1 MSQFAVAARERSLI
15 FLLGPF
21 LRSSSLQGLV
31 SIKQFLY
38 HLPRWRIVDIQV
50 LGGGAL
56 GMASALSLAEAGH
69 DVVLREK
76 LQLGAGAT
84 AKAAGIVST
93 MCGYDD
99 EYGLIAETRG
109 LIGELMSLA
118 AGAVPESRFAW
129 KPYESITVAKG
140 EGLARMDEMQD
151 RLERNTEE
159 PERLGYREAAAEF
172 KGVQFAPGEEVLV
185 AQEDGVLEASDFLA
199 ALRWRLESEGVEIEQ
214 GAPTEIDGPTVVAGG
229 AWTKKILAD
238 AGHAVPLKP
247 FRVQLSNWELPG
259 TATDLPIVHD
269 LVHGFYTRPES
280 EHTMLAG
287 DGSQCWEFDPEDYN
301 ERGDPEFV
309 ESIAAR
315 LHQRFTGMDEAK
327 ARSSW
332 AGLVAATPDTHALV
346 GEVAEDLWVCS
357 GDNGY
362 GLMRCLALGER
373 LAEAV
378 DGARHDWL
386 APDRF
391 GEIGADWQIREGYG

>member
-1 MSQFAVAARERSLI
+1 
-15 FLLGPF
+15 
-21 LRSSSLQGLV
+21 
-31 SIKQFLY
+31 
-38 HLPRWRIVDIQV
+38 
-50 LGGGAL
+50 
-56 GMASALSLAEAGH
+56 MASALALAESGH
-69 DVVLREK
+69 DVVLREQS
-76 LQLGAGAT
+76 QLGAGAT

-93 MCGYDD
+93 MCGHDD

-118 AGAVPESRFAW
+118 AGPVPESRFAW
-129 KPYESITVAKG
+129 KPYDSIVVAKG
-140 EGLARMDEMQD
+140 DGLARMDGMQA
-151 RLERNTEE
+151 RLERMTEE
-159 PERLGYREAAAEF
+159 PERLGYREAGQAF
-172 KGVQFAPGEEVLV
+172 PGLQFEPGEEVLV
-185 AQEDGVLEASDFLA
+185 AQEDGVLEAGDFLV
-199 ALRWRLESEGVEIEQ
+199 ALRWRLESEGVEVEE
-214 GAPTEIDGPTVVAGG
+214 GSAAEIDGPTVVAGG
-229 AWTKKILAD
+229 AWTKQLLPAL
-238 AGHAVPLKP
+238 PLKP
-247 FRVQLSNWELPG
+247 FRVQLSNWEVPG

-280 EHTMLAG
+280 ERTLLAG

-315 LHQRFTGMDEAK
+315 LHSRFNGMEHAK

-332 AGLVAATPDTHALV
+332 AGLVAGTPDTHPLV

-373 LAEAV
+373 LAESV

-391 GEIGADWQIREGYG
+391 QNLDPDWPVKEGYG